1 MANELWSVLAELKSP
16 KYRWVDLTHELSPDT
31 PALVRLQAAGGYAAL
46 RLPARDAGGHGRAM
60 RCIQYSVASQYGTHV
75 DAPRHFH
82 EHGRTMAQLGV
93 KELVMPL
100 VVIDKS
106 AECAAD
112 PDFMLRTE
120 DIQAWEAENGRIP
133 EGAFVAFRSDWYNQ
147 AEPR

>member
-1 MANELWSVLAELKSP
+1 MAAP
-16 KYRWVDLTHELSPDT
+16 
-31 PALVRLQAAGGYAAL
+31 
-46 RLPARDAGGHGRAM
+46 M

-133 EGAFVAFRSDWYNQ
+133 EGAFVAFRSDWYTRPNLDNPDENGPAPLSRLGCGGHKVAGGGAQ
-147 AEPR
+147 HRAL